1 MNKTIFY
8 NFVPMLVLPLLLLAC
23 GAAEDVAEQQVYK
36 PQVQVTEID
45 YGLNQTFQLTGEVTA
60 ERRVDFTSEYK
71 ANVEQIYVKPG
82 DSVSKGQLLVTLNAP
97 NVAQRYN
104 TAANTYSTANLNLQ
118 QTKLG
123 AQKAVDAAN
132 AALVTA
138 ETNLVNLRQQ
148 DANRRAQAQEALNA
162 AKLNQELNN
171 DSAETQLNNALLS
184 VPTTVDTALQYVVE
198 VNKVSRR
205 VDAQAFNN
213 RELYINNLRSVL
225 NGYSQDYASA
235 TSILNQT
242 SDLLQSMLSY
252 LNNNDDINGVVTA
265 DQRAGYISGVSGYFN
280 QITTLTAS
288 LNSAN
293 QAVISAAQNAGGTSQ
308 AIVNAQA
315 AYNATIADLDASLQ
329 AAQRRVEE
337 SKIALQSAQTTAGIS
352 ELGARTSLTSV
363 SGELSQASIERNK
376 LVLRA
381 PFAGVVSDVLVKIGS
396 SINPGDRIA
405 AVENGDTLKITTY
418 LSASQ
423 VRKVAVGDV
432 VNIGKQSEDV
442 ISAVAPSADPTTKK
456 YKVEI
461 LHQNPYLKSGEFIPL
476 VFTGNATANTVDA
489 TSIFVPITAV
499 QLLTNETFVWTLD
512 GDRVK
517 KTVVSL
523 GAIEGDVVEVI
534 AGLNVG
540 DLVVTEGGRIIEEE
554 GTEVLRSDA

>member
-1 MNKTIFY
+1 
-8 NFVPMLVLPLLLLAC
+8 MLVLPLLLLAC